1 VALIASKEV
10 IMLKDVI
17 DGLKLVTD
25 GIKSVKAITEAVKNG
40 RDYLKA
46 KHPEIQNDLRGMV
59 LELGKSLLVIKKAS
73 AVLTNFRFA
82 IATDTQG
89 TELARFNDYFI
100 KSKTEAQH
108 LRDRIDDLRTHCS
121 KVREHASRI
130 SGSAATGFA
139 KIFALLGLNS
149 PEKEKEL
156 GERLDKLSYEDF
168 ELANSAEI
176 MLKCLE
182 DALRDVQDALGDGGA
197 MFPQN
202 VPNAASLLSEY
213 GPEFERMEKRASDA
227 VKEMSDLVQ
236 ALGE

>member
-1 VALIASKEV
+1 
-10 IMLKDVI
+10 MLKDVV
-17 DGLKLVTD
+17 DGLNLVAD
-25 GIKSVKAITEAVKNG
+25 GIKSVKTIAEAIKNG

-46 KHPEIQNDLRGMV
+46 KHPEIQSDLRAMV
-59 LELGKSLLVIKKAS
+59 LELGKSLFVIKEAS

-82 IATDTQG
+82 VATDTQG

-108 LRDRIDDLRTHCS
+108 LRDRIEDLRTHCS

-130 SGSAATGFA
+130 SGSATATGFA

-156 GERLDKLSYEDF
+156 GERLDKLAYEDF
-168 ELANSAEI
+168 ALANSAER

-182 DALRDVQDALGDGGA
+182 DALRDVQNVLGHGGA
-197 MFPQN
+197 MFPKN
-202 VPNAASLLSEY
+202 IPNAAALLSEY
-213 GPEFERMEKRASDA
+213 GPEFEKMEESASEA
-227 VKEMSDLVQ
+227 VKEARDLVKE
-236 ALGE
+236 LGK